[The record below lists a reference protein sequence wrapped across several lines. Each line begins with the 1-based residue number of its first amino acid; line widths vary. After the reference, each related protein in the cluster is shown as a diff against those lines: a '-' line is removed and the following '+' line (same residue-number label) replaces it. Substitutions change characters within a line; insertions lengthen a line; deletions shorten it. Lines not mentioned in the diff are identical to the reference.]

1 MCHFDSINSNMFMR
15 HFISKITF
23 FTLGNFETLRKIV
36 FFEIGDLYVK
46 IIQNLRKSTGY
57 WNEYIILS

>member
-57 WNEYIILS
+57 